1 MPQRSSTIAI
11 KSNDHILLLKRGK
24 TAPYMPERYCLPGG
38 ILDGNESLEE
48 CCIRELSEETGII
61 VDTNSIK
68 SNIIRYRTG
77 NEKIVFSIELDNPE
91 VKLNWEHDDYVWVDS
106 KSIDKYNL
114 VPGLRTTLNF
124 LFAK

>member
-1 MPQRSSTIAI
+1 MKQRSSTIAI

-38 ILDGNESLEE
+38 RLDDDESLEE
-48 CCIRELSEETGII
+48 CCVRELSEETGII
-61 VDTNSIK
+61 VDIK
-68 SNIIRYRTG
+68 SIEQNTIRYRTG

-106 KSIDKYNL
+106 KTISKYNL

>member
-1 MPQRSSTIAI
+1 
-11 KSNDHILLLKRGK
+11 
-24 TAPYMPERYCLPGG
+24 MPERYCLPGG
-38 ILDGNESLEE
+38 RLDSNESLEE

-61 VDTNSIK
+61 VDRDSIE
-68 SNIIRYRTG
+68 SNIIRYKTG
-77 NEKIVFSIELDNPE
+77 NEKIVFSIELDDPE